1 MIFFLK
7 KKKKKKRKKT
17 SELAGA
23 TFAINSSIKM
33 SNITL
38 YHQKW
43 SKYGEDSK
51 ICLFVCC
58 LFLFTFLA
66 DATDES
72 QVHYSV
78 TPHSLGEDN
87 HGAHEDVIG
96 ELKGFL

>member
-1 MIFFLK
+1 MGKTLK
-7 KKKKKKRKKT
+7 YVY
-17 SELAGA
+17 L
-23 TFAINSSIKM
+23 FAA
-33 SNITL
+33 
-38 YHQKW
+38 Y
-43 SKYGEDSK
+43 
-51 ICLFVCC
+51 
-58 LFLFTFLA
+58 FLFTFLA